1 MVAMASILSTLP
13 MLFGSGQGNQLQRP
27 MELVLI
33 GGMALGTFVS
43 LYFIPLTY
51 RYIYRRR
58 AENNR
63 TFLK

>member
-1 MVAMASILSTLP
+1 